1 MGSDAAQGKRIADW
15 QAAER
20 AAGRRGDP
28 GGLYEAAGKLWKSL
42 TEVDALVARKGTGGK
57 WRPVEME
64 QMKTGTQDQHIR
76 AQEQNTSAL
85 NAMQEIASG
94 SKEVRLFDR
103 TSKNTLGKELTSQF
117 DLSALRNVN
126 TATRG
131 LQGKGFDRDIP
142 FLREILEEVATGL
155 VEHGLPPTP
164 PTVPPLT
171 GGQRRDNKAAR

>member
-1 MGSDAAQGKRIADW
+1 ML
-15 QAAER
+15 
-20 AAGRRGDP
+20 P
-28 GGLYEAAGKLWKSL
+28 
-42 TEVDALVARKGTGGK
+42 EVDALVARKGAGGK
-57 WRPVEME
+57 WRPVELE
-64 QMKTGTQDQHIR
+64 QMKTGDQHIR

-103 TSKNTLGKELTSQF
+103 TSKNKLGEELTARF
-117 DLSALRNVN
+117 DLSALQNVN

-142 FLREILEEVATGL
+142 FLRETLQEVATGL

-164 PTVPPLT
+164 PTIPPLT
-171 GGQRRDNKAAR
+171 GGQLRDHRATK